1 MAKIPEGISHR
12 AELILP
18 YGVGELQF
26 AEPRSHFDDPLAL
39 GHRLTRPA
47 WKLVLKR
54 VVSDFSE
61 DAMVDRGATL
71 TYYAVLSLAPML
83 LAAYSIVALV
93 LPREDESVNALLTDL
108 IDNYVPAEL
117 QQEALGLLLT
127 IIGTP
132 AQSTV
137 ALSVS
142 VVISLVSA
150 SAYVRS
156 FARNANLIYGR
167 TEGRNI
173 VVTWTTMWLITLVMV
188 VGAVIIIL
196 GALLTD
202 SIVAAVL
209 GPIARP
215 LQLEEALNYLTGIFL
230 PVWAYVRVPVIIIT
244 AIALISVLSYF
255 APNVRPGRFRL
266 LSLGAT
272 LALLVIGLIWY
283 AFSWYLSVVGIR
295 SPYGAFGTVLALLA
309 LVWVMNIVL
318 LEGVKIDAEVLRAKE
333 LQVGMDS
340 GSLIQAPPRSN
351 EAVKF
356 RLQQESW
363 VQRSVQEIQAHLSR
377 DHK

>member
-1 MAKIPEGISHR
+1 MAKIPEGTSHR

-18 YGVGELQF
+18 YGVGELQL
-26 AEPRSHFDDPLAL
+26 AQPRAHFDDPLAP
-39 GHRLTRPA
+39 GQRLTRAA

-54 VVSDFSE
+54 VVSDFSN

-71 TYYAVLSLAPML
+71 TYYTVLSLAPLL
-83 LAAYSIVALV
+83 LAVYSIVALV
-93 LPREDESVNALLTDL
+93 LPREETSVNALLRDL
-108 IDNYVPAEL
+108 IGNSVPAEL
-117 QQEALGLLLT
+117 QQETLGLLLS

-132 AQSTV
+132 SQSTV
-137 ALSVS
+137 ALSAS
-142 VVISLVSA
+142 VVISLLSA

-173 VVTWTTMWLITLVMV
+173 VVTWTTMWIITLVMV

-202 SIVAAVL
+202 SIVTAVL

-215 LQLEEALNYLTGIFL
+215 LQLEAALEYLTGIFL
-230 PVWAYVRVPVIIIT
+230 PVWAYVRVPVIVIT
-244 AIALISVLSYF
+244 AIALISVLYYF

-272 LALLVIGLIWY
+272 VALLVIGLIWF
-283 AFSWYLSVVGIR
+283 AFGWYLSAVGVR
-295 SPYGAFGTVLALLA
+295 SPYGAFGTVLAVLA

-340 GSLIQAPPRSN
+340 ASLIQAPARSN

-356 RLQQESW
+356 RLQLEAW
-363 VQRSVQEIQAHLSR
+363 AQRSVREIQARVSR
-377 DHK
+377 DEE

>member
-117 QQEALGLLLT
+117 QQEALGLLVT

-142 VVISLVSA
+142 VVISLVS
-150 SAYVRS
+150 V
-156 FARNANLIYGR
+156 
-167 TEGRNI
+167 
-173 VVTWTTMWLITLVMV
+173 
-188 VGAVIIIL
+188 
-196 GALLTD
+196 
-202 SIVAAVL
+202 
-209 GPIARP
+209 
-215 LQLEEALNYLTGIFL
+215 
-230 PVWAYVRVPVIIIT
+230 
-244 AIALISVLSYF
+244 SY
-255 APNVRPGRFRL
+255 
-266 LSLGAT
+266 T
-272 LALLVIGLIWY
+272 H
-283 AFSWYLSVVGIR
+283 
-295 SPYGAFGTVLALLA
+295 
-309 LVWVMNIVL
+309 
-318 LEGVKIDAEVLRAKE
+318 LRAHE
-333 LQVGMDS
+333 T
-340 GSLIQAPPRSN
+340 
-351 EAVKF
+351 
-356 RLQQESW
+356 
-363 VQRSVQEIQAHLSR
+363 
-377 DHK
+377 

>member
-1 MAKIPEGISHR
+1 MAKIPEGTSHR

-18 YGVGELQF
+18 YGVGELQL
-26 AEPRSHFDDPLAL
+26 AQPRARFDDPLAP
-39 GHRLTRPA
+39 GQRLTRPA

-54 VVSDFSE
+54 VVSDFSN

-71 TYYAVLSLAPML
+71 TYYTVLSLAPLL

-93 LPREDESVNALLTDL
+93 LPREEASVNALLRDL
-108 IDNYVPAEL
+108 IGNYVPAEL
-117 QQEALGLLLT
+117 QQETLNLLLS

-132 AQSTV
+132 SQSTV
-137 ALSVS
+137 ALSAS
-142 VVISLVSA
+142 VVISLLSA

-173 VVTWTTMWLITLVMV
+173 VVTWTTMWIITLVMV

-202 SIVAAVL
+202 SIVTAVL

-215 LQLEEALNYLTGIFL
+215 LQLEAALEYLTGIFL
-230 PVWAYVRVPVIIIT
+230 PVWAYVRVPVIVIT
-244 AIALISVLSYF
+244 AIALISVLYYF
-255 APNVRPGRFRL
+255 APTVRPGRFRL

-272 LALLVIGLIWY
+272 VALLVIGLIWF
-283 AFSWYLSVVGIR
+283 AFGWYLSAVGVR
-295 SPYGAFGTVLALLA
+295 SPYGAFGTVLAVLA

-340 GSLIQAPPRSN
+340 ASLIQAPARSN

-356 RLQQESW
+356 RLQLEAW
-363 VQRSVQEIQAHLSR
+363 AQRSVREIQARVSR
-377 DHK
+377 DEE